1 MIAKVKI
8 RVWYW
13 RVTIRRGDMLFHAN
27 TLLKDTANLDA
38 VDSNAGYEFIT
49 ASQSRIRASNRN
61 TSYTRQLIHITV
73 TLSGSEEYRNGP
85 IIALPPTDEDT
96 L

>member
-1 MIAKVKI
+1 MVFDAGKI
-8 RVWYW
+8 E
-13 RVTIRRGDMLFHAN
+13 IRGHSFAN

-49 ASQSRIRASNRN
+49 ASSGRIRALNRN
-61 TSYTRQLIHITV
+61 TRYTRQLIHITV